1 MDKYI
6 KFKGF
11 MNPKEPM
18 KATSDTLKML
28 KNSGMKQGKDY
39 DIVPLKLTKSNIE
52 GINKKYM
59 A

>member
-11 MNPKEPM
+11 MNPKDPM
-18 KATSDTLKML
+18 QATSDTLKML

-39 DIVPLKLTKSNIE
+39 DIVPLKFTKANIE

>member
-6 KFKGF
+6 KFKKS
-11 MNPKEPM
+11 MNPMEPM
-18 KATSDTLKML
+18 KATSETIKSL

-39 DIVPLKLTKSNIE
+39 DIVPLKLTKADIE